1 MLALAKRPPH
11 GKMLGRLIFTNSL
24 SPREEVLLKKVFGL
38 MLSVTMGMLLGG
50 QSVAR
55 ADSPVAPFVDSQ
67 TNGVIYVDTSNV
79 DMDQIDAWQQK
90 ALASANIS
98 DPAQKERAEKQAQ
111 KQIASTKKWI
121 ADFRAAGGKDMYIV
135 VSLAG
140 LMTGAPGG
148 VIIPLNGANPDGLAK
163 IFNPRGNPPAGNP
176 NDPNAAQMQ
185 RMQPTTAVVG
195 TSMVFS
201 TGAGVDKLKTPSAEP
216 RPDLT
221 DALSAGGS
229 AVLRVAFVPS
239 TLKNNPFIA
248 AMLNG
253 RGPGG
258 PQPPFAEPQWDAVTW
273 MSISVSTPPKASGNC
288 TIQCKD
294 ADSASAMADLITK
307 KIQTGKTDAT
317 AQGNISPEDYDKL
330 SVALK
335 PKVDGSQVVI
345 AIDQDTMDN
354 VVGPMM
360 FKASQH
366 NQRTETAPQPPAAPE
381 NNGM

>member
-1 MLALAKRPPH
+1 MAKCREAVFY
-11 GKMLGRLIFTNSL
+11 GFIFL
-24 SPREEVLLKKVFGL
+24 RVEVLLKTIFGL
-38 MLSVTMGMLLGG
+38 MLSLTVGTLVGV
-50 QSVAR
+50 QSPAR

-90 ALASANIS
+90 ALESANVT
-98 DPAQKERAEKQAQ
+98 DAVQKERTEKQAQ
-111 KQIASTKKWI
+111 KQIAQTKKWI
-121 ADFRAAGGKDMYIV
+121 ADFKAAGGKDMYVV

-148 VIIPLNGANPDGLAK
+148 VIVPLNGANPDGLAK
-163 IFNPRGNPPAGNP
+163 VFNPRGNPPAADP

-195 TSMVFS
+195 TAMIFS
-201 TGAGVDKLKTPSAEP
+201 TGAGVDKLKTPSTEP

-229 AVLRVAFVPS
+229 AALRVAFVPS
-239 TLKNNPFIA
+239 GIKNNPFIA
-248 AMLNG
+248 AMLNA
-253 RGPGG
+253 RGAGG
-258 PQPPFAEPQWDAVTW
+258 SQPPFAEPQWDAVTW
-273 MSISVSTPPKASGNC
+273 MSISVSTPPKASGSC

-294 ADSASAMADLITK
+294 GDSASAMADLITK
-307 KIQTGKTDAT
+307 KIQTGKADAT
-317 AQGNISPEDYDKL
+317 QQGKMSPEDYDKL
-330 SVALK
+330 SAALK

-360 FKASQH
+360 FKATQQH
-366 NQRTETAPQPPAAPE
+366 GRADGPPPQQQPQPE

>member
-1 MLALAKRPPH
+1 L
-11 GKMLGRLIFTNSL
+11 
-24 SPREEVLLKKVFGL
+24 EVLLKKIFGL
-38 MLSVTMGMLLGG
+38 MLSLTVGTVVGA
-50 QSVAR
+50 QSAAR

-67 TNGVIYVDTSNV
+67 TNGVIYIDTSNV

-90 ALASANIS
+90 ALASANLS
-98 DPAQKERAEKQAQ
+98 DGAQKDRAEKQAQ
-111 KQIASTKKWI
+111 TQIAQTKKWI
-121 ADFRAAGGKDMYIV
+121 ADFRAAGGKDMYLVI
-135 VSLAG
+135 SLAG

-148 VIIPLNGANPDGLAK
+148 VIVPLNGANPDGLAK
-163 IFNPRGNPPAGNP
+163 VFNPRGNAPAADP

-185 RMQPTTAVVG
+185 RRLPTTAVVG
-195 TSMVFS
+195 TTMIFS
-201 TGAGVDKLKTPSAEP
+201 TGAGVDKLKTPSTEP

-229 AVLRVAFVPS
+229 AALRVAFVPS
-239 TLKNNPFIA
+239 GIKSNPLIA
-248 AMLNG
+248 AMLSS

-258 PQPPFAEPQWDAVTW
+258 SQPPFAEPQWDSVTW

-294 ADSASAMADLITK
+294 GDSASAMADLITK
-307 KIQTGKTDAT
+307 KIQTGKADAT
-317 AQGNISPEDYDKL
+317 QQGKISPEDYDKL

-360 FKASQH
+360 FKATQ
-366 NQRTETAPQPPAAPE
+366 QQQGRGDAPPPPQQQPQPE